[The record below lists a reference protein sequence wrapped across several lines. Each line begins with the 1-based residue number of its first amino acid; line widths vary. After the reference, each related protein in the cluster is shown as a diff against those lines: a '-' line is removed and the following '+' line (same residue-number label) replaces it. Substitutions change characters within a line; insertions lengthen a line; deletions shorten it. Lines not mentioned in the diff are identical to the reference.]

1 MQCKADTYFL
11 PGFLLERLAFKRCIV
26 SILIFTVIPQT
37 NCMHFPHFHWTSPR
51 GLRVLKTDCVLV
63 SLFFFIKTRVEA
75 LILNP
80 KEDFRDGEAK
90 DKKHLL

>member
-1 MQCKADTYFL
+1 MA
-11 PGFLLERLAFKRCIV
+11 
-26 SILIFTVIPQT
+26 IPQT
-37 NCMHFPHFHWTSPR
+37 NCMHFHWTSPR

-63 SLFFFIKTRVEA
+63 SLFFFFIKTRVEA

-80 KEDFRDGEAK
+80 KEDFRDGEAE